1 MADSK
6 PSCTCASAEPPGGM
20 TTLSR
25 LRCLAPAVAPEM
37 PTKLGRPCFDWV
49 ASPGRTVTTSFP
61 SRSPM
66 MVGSAPAETSRSPM
80 AVSISRSLRMP
91 LSFVVRS
98 RFHCLPELG
107 RIALRV
113 HLEHLAVD
121 DGLFAVA
128 APVIDHRSL
137 VPDYVE
143 RNHVSAFGVAS
154 Q

>member
-1 MADSK
+1 
-6 PSCTCASAEPPGGM
+6 M

-49 ASPGRTVTTSFP
+49 ASPARTVTTSFP

-66 MVGSAPAETSRSPM
+66 IVGSALAATSRRPM
-80 AVSISRSLRMP
+80 TVSISRSLRMP

-98 RFHCLPELG
+98 MRHCLPELRG
-107 RIALRV
+107 IALRV
-113 HLEHLAVD
+113 HLEDLAFD

-137 VPDYVE
+137 VPNHIK
-143 RNHVSAFGVAS
+143 RNHIGVRRHSAIILHRLGGSLA
-154 Q
+154 